1 MTLKETIGFNDVY
14 VGVVAHKYI
23 FRNDKSLCKISSYFN
38 CITKIHFI
46 SPDTS
51 EARIELLI

>member
-46 SPDTS
+46 YPNTS
-51 EARIELLI
+51 EARI